1 MIFVT
6 VGTQLPFDRM
16 VECIDAWA
24 EGRGEEVFA
33 QIGPSTREF
42 ANIETVDFLDPQ
54 ESARRTREARCII
67 AHAGMGT
74 ILSALGSRTPLLVMP
89 RRADL
94 GEHRNDHQLATA
106 RRLSA
111 RGLVQVAWDA
121 DELVS
126 HLDRLE
132 EIEHGPAISPHASD
146 ELLDAVRGFL
156 AR

>member
-1 MIFVT
+1 MI
-6 VGTQLPFDRM
+6 
-16 VECIDAWA
+16 ECIDRWA
-24 EGRGEEVFA
+24 GGRAEEVFA

-42 ANIETVDFLDPQ
+42 SNIETVDFLDPQ

-74 ILSALGSRTPLLVMP
+74 ILSALGARTPLLVVP

-106 RRLSA
+106 RRLSDG
-111 RGLVQVAWDA
+111 GLVQVAWDA

-132 EIEHGPAISPHASD
+132 EIEHGPEISPHASD
-146 ELLDAVRGFL
+146 ELIDSVRGFL
-156 AR
+156 QR